1 MIVMQENILFETHY
15 DIIPFPVYVV
25 DIESYQI
32 IFSNHAFRRE
42 FGDHRG
48 KICYKAL
55 YDYDSPCPQC
65 SIDKLVDENGKPNG
79 QTVVF
84 ESFNES
90 NQKWYQLQERII
102 NWPDG
107 RKAKSSMAVDITE
120 LKITQN
126 KLSEA
131 HAELAIKNKE
141 MERLSTT
148 DSLTGINNRYKMQ
161 EIIEAELAR
170 TFRHGG
176 SLALFFL
183 DIDHFKFVNDTY
195 GHQAGDDILRDFV
208 KLVST
213 NIRKN
218 DFMGRWGGEEFLV
231 LCPETDLNQA
241 EITANKLRQSISR
254 HIFPVAGK
262 VTSSFGVTV
271 SHVEDTVEKMVA
283 RADKALY
290 MAKESGRNR
299 VEVETG

>member
-1 MIVMQENILFETHY
+1 MQENILFETHF

-32 IFSNHAFRRE
+32 IFNNHTFRRE

-48 KICYKAL
+48 KICYKSL
-55 YDYDSPCPQC
+55 YGYDLPCPQC

-90 NQKWYQLQERII
+90 NQKWYQLQEKII

-161 EIIEAELAR
+161 EIIDAELAR
-170 TFRHGG
+170 TIRHGG

-195 GHQAGDDILRDFV
+195 GHQVGDDILRDFV

-213 NIRKN
+213 NIRKS

-271 SHVEDTVEKMVA
+271 SQPEDTVEKMVA

-299 VEVETG
+299 VEVETD